1 MMQHHLNVIYN
12 GRTMNERASVCV
24 RESTL
29 RLSALMPSIKC
40 IESTVANNVE
50 LYIRQKYVRLKQF
63 TTLNVARH
71 FLVLPSLFLV

>member
-40 IESTVANNVE
+40 IESTVANNV
-50 LYIRQKYVRLKQF
+50 
-63 TTLNVARH
+63 
-71 FLVLPSLFLV
+71 